1 MFKAMDFNNIAYRLN
16 ELEYSI
22 LDAYRYFEETK
33 STEKLAEVI
42 GEHNAII
49 LSIRKYFINNPVA
62 LIPAK
67 ASASTRAMIQEI
79 LLTGKSP
86 IDRVF
91 EETALAEFFDYTP
104 DSDDLEELAKE
115 HFLSWFSHYDYVYAI
130 LETAALVLKSDKL
143 PDDLLKFLSEIRQCY
158 AFQQYLASILLCRTS
173 LELGLYHKCIAE
185 ERLPEYNPSIKSYV
199 EDFVPTFSIMREK
212 LSVLGDFKEFD
223 LPLRDLYHE
232 LSRYIHGQHHT
243 NKNIARDLITRTFK
257 MLHDLYEA

>member
-1 MFKAMDFNNIAYRLN
+1 MDFDKIAYRLN
-16 ELEYSI
+16 ELEYAI

-49 LSIRKYFINNPVA
+49 LSIRKYFIDNPVA

-67 ASASTRAMIQEI
+67 ASASTRAMIQDI

-104 DSDDLEELAKE
+104 ESDNLEEMTLE

-143 PDDLLKFLSEIRQCY
+143 PDDLSKFLSEIRQCY

-185 ERLPEYNPSIKSYV
+185 GRIPEYNPSKKTYV
-199 EDFVPTFSIMREK
+199 EDFVPPFSIMREK
-212 LSVLGDFKEFD
+212 LTILGDFEDFD

-232 LSRYIHGQHHT
+232 LSRYIHGQHHA
-243 NKNIARDLITRTFK
+243 NKDTARDLLTRTFQL
-257 MLHDLYEA
+257 LHDMYEA